1 MNASYQD
8 ILLHLTDEPRSK
20 AKIDAALSLAR
31 RFESH
36 LIALYTLPPPVMP
49 YYTGEFIPT
58 EFIQKQVDDA
68 QAAAKACHAAFEAA
82 AKLAGVPVEWI
93 ESEWPA
99 LDAAAVYGR
108 AVDLVLVGQPDPDPS
123 DAVRVTPD
131 LAVLPHEL
139 ALRAG
144 RPILGLPY
152 AGSLPDK
159 LGENVLIA
167 WNGSRESTRAVH
179 DAMPFL
185 LGAKQVTVYGINPD
199 RDRGTPGAD
208 LARHLARH
216 NVKVEV
222 TNTVVS
228 DIEVGEALLSA
239 ISDRG
244 IDLLVMGA
252 YGHSR
257 LREMVFGGV
266 TETILDSM
274 TVPVLFSN

>member
-1 MNASYQD
+1 MNTTYRD
-8 ILLHLTDEPRSK
+8 ILLHLTDDPRSK
-20 AKIDAALSLAR
+20 AKIDAALGLAR
-31 RFESH
+31 RFGSH

-58 EFIQKQVDDA
+58 EFIQKQVDEA
-68 QAAAKACHAAFEAA
+68 QAVAKATHAAFEAA
-82 AKLAGVPVEWI
+82 AKREGVAVEWI

-99 LDAAAVYGR
+99 LDAVSVYGR
-108 AVDLVLVGQPDPDPS
+108 AVDLVLVGQPDPEPTDSAPQAPGLS
-123 DAVRVTPD
+123 
-131 LAVLPHEL
+131 VLPHEL

-152 AGSLPDK
+152 AGNLPAK
-159 LGENVLIA
+159 LGENILIA
-167 WNGSRESTRAVH
+167 WNGSREATRAVH

-185 LGAKQVTVYGINPD
+185 LGAKSVTVYGINAD

-216 NVKVEV
+216 DVKVEV
-222 TNTVVS
+222 SNTVVS

-239 ISDRG
+239 IADRSA
-244 IDLLVMGA
+244 DLLVMGA